1 MSPPKEKP
9 GRAGGRIPGSIP
21 TYPDQYDGI
30 SPDVS
35 QGWRAELSML
45 VARSRGLG
53 LDSDIASLAPGY
65 AYGLW
70 LYLRGRQ

>member
-45 VARSRGLG
+45 VARSPGLG
-53 LDSDIASLAPGY
+53 IEPDLSNLTPAEGI
-65 AYGLW
+65 GL
-70 LYLRGRQ
+70 LIHLRGRS

>member
-9 GRAGGRIPGSIP
+9 TGAGGRMVGS
-21 TYPDQYDGI
+21 TNNSDSKYDASLGLG
-30 SPDVS
+30 
-35 QGWRAELSML
+35 QGWRAELAML

-53 LDSDIASLAPGY
+53 LDSDIASLAPGD